1 MTHYATSS
9 TLAVFLLACFVLAVT
24 PGPAVIYLVTRTLS
38 QGRGAGLSSIGG
50 VALGNLGNAIAASC
64 GLAVIFAVS
73 ARAFTIV
80 KLLGAGYLVY
90 LGAKQLRLAVR
101 AAARDTR
108 AAREVQAGVRGRAF
122 RDGFWVALLNPKT
135 ALFFAAFLPQFIDPR
150 GSPLA
155 QSLSLASAFILVA
168 IVTDTLYVLA
178 AGMLGPTLAKF
189 GGRARAGRYVT
200 GCSFIALGV
209 FVAWAGNRSA
219 D

>member
-1 MTHYATSS
+1 MAHYITSS
-9 TLAVFLLACFVLAVT
+9 TLAVFLLACLVLAVT

-38 QGRGAGLSSIGG
+38 QGRGAGLASIGG

-73 ARAFTIV
+73 ARAFTLV
-80 KLLGAGYLVY
+80 KLLGACYLIY
-90 LGAKQLRLAVR
+90 LGVKELRLAARGAAEVR
-101 AAARDTR
+101 PAGGVQTGARR
-108 AAREVQAGVRGRAF
+108 RAF

-155 QSLSLASAFILVA
+155 ESLTLASAFILVA
-168 IVTDTLYVLA
+168 ICTDTLYVLA
-178 AGMLGPTLAKF
+178 AGMLGPMLAKF
-189 GGRARAGRYVT
+189 DGRARVGRGVT

-209 FVAWAGNRSA
+209 FVAWSGNRPA
-219 D
+219 H